1 MDEEMN
7 CTETKKRIT
16 VGNRERVTKA
26 RTSLVLSLAPII
38 PFFLSKRSLT
48 KFLTV
53 RKRSR
58 RSNITLILINAKAII
73 LLEKG
78 RACPK

>member
-1 MDEEMN
+1 M
-7 CTETKKRIT
+7 T
-16 VGNRERVTKA
+16 VGKRERVTKA

-38 PFFLSKRSLT
+38 LFFLSKSSLT

-53 RKRSR
+53 RKRRR
-58 RSNITLILINAKAII
+58 RSNITLILISAKAII